1 MKCKFILSLNLF
13 LLVAIFSFAQ
23 QEMQVTHNMFNQMD
37 INPGFAGINGKICA
51 TLIHRNQWMSFPG
64 SPVTT
69 LFSLDAPI
77 FKHFGVGGN
86 YMQDQ
91 LGAET
96 NKIGKINLAYHL
108 NLGNG
113 GTLGLGVA
121 GAFNNTYIDFTKFIA
136 GDALSSG
143 STTTSDPKLLPAS
156 KASTM
161 LIDLSFG
168 AYYKVP
174 DNYYIGLSSSQ
185 LMQSKKDIDNANY
198 QLTRHYYLTGGKEF
212 PLQNMPLKLVPSIL
226 IKSDMSST
234 QFDLNCLGIW
244 KDKYWAGLTYR
255 FQDAIAV
262 LVGGQPFAQSGKKG
276 LSDLTIGISYDLTTS
291 AMNKTSSGSVEFML
305 GYCFKISKPVRVE
318 SYRNVI
324 YL

>member
-23 QEMQVTHNMFNQMD
+23 QEIQVSHNMFNQMD
-37 INPGFAGINGKICA
+37 INPGFAGFNGKICA
-51 TLIHRNQWMSFPG
+51 TVIHREQWMGLAGHPQ
-64 SPVTT
+64 TT
-69 LFSLDAPI
+69 LISLDAPI
-77 FKHFGVGGN
+77 FKHFGVGIN
-86 YMQDQ
+86 IMQDQ
-91 LGAET
+91 LGPEI
-96 NKIGKINLAYHL
+96 NKQFKLNLAYRHQ
-108 NLGNG
+108 LGN
-113 GTLGLGVA
+113 GTLGLGIA